1 MFVTQISVYL
11 ENIKGTLRKVTGLL
25 KENNIDVLALSI
37 ADTSSFGIVRFIVK
51 EADIDKAISLLK
63 EKGCS
68 TRKNRVI
75 CTCLPNEPGGLDN
88 VLALVEDAGLSV
100 EYLYSFNYSANGRA
114 LIIFRL
120 SDQDAGMELL
130 KSHNIELLGNEA
142 LNSL

>member
-25 KENNIDVLALSI
+25 KENDIDVLALSI

-51 EADIDKAISLLK
+51 ETDVDKAIALLQ

-88 VLALVEDAGLSV
+88 VLAIVEDAGLSV
-100 EYLYSFNYSANGRA
+100 EYLYSFNYSTNGKA

-120 SDQDAGMELL
+120 SDQEAGMELL
-130 KSHNIELLGNEA
+130 KSNGVELLA
-142 LNSL
+142 QDDLNKL

>member
-11 ENIKGTLRKVTGLL
+11 ENIKGTLRKVTSLL

-51 EADIDKAISLLK
+51 EKDIDKAISLLQ

-88 VLALVEDAGLSV
+88 VLSIVEDAGLSV
-100 EYLYSFNYSANGRA
+100 EYLYSFNYSANGKA

-120 SDQDAGMELL
+120 SDQEAGMELL
-130 KSHNIELLGNEA
+130 KNNGVELLVQND
-142 LNSL
+142 LNKL